1 MIRRVGEV
9 KEKKIIRNDRKRN
22 KLKAYTDVLIFL
34 IVMDRA
40 ADSQNRYALR
50 SIIFKIFNFHG
61 PKSIHHSASVDYFRR
76 GEKMCVCVY
85 SFVLVYPILACVFL
99 FVWCKEKK
107 FYGRET
113 VAGRSWWNCCVRDG
127 LTQSPS
133 KKKKKKKEEKIKT
146 NWGKRV

>member
-1 MIRRVGEV
+1 MIRRVGKV
-9 KEKKIIRNDRKRN
+9 KQKKKIIRNDRKRN

-99 FVWCKEKK
+99 FV
-107 FYGRET
+107 
-113 VAGRSWWNCCVRDG
+113 
-127 LTQSPS
+127 
-133 KKKKKKKEEKIKT
+133 
-146 NWGKRV
+146 